1 MSRLLLCWSNTQT
14 PYVRLLLIINH
25 ARGFQ
30 QEVEN
35 NINAL
40 GSRAIAISS
49 GRATTLIQREKSA
62 ILEKLAAALLKAQG
76 FTPVDKITLTD
87 VVAVCVS
94 VCHNRLPK
102 LDLQQYSIFAL
113 WQFIISRFL
122 IFFYMLWLE
131 LIGAGK

>member
-1 MSRLLLCWSNTQT
+1 M
-14 PYVRLLLIINH
+14 INH
-25 ARGFQ
+25 ARGWQ
-30 QEVEN
+30 QEIEN
-35 NINAL
+35 HINAV

-49 GRATTLIQREKSA
+49 SSHATTLIQREKSA
-62 ILEKLAAALLKAQG
+62 ILEKLAAAVLKAQG
-76 FTPVDKITLTD
+76 FTPADKISLTD

-102 LDLQQYSIFAL
+102 LDLQQYSMFAL

>member
-1 MSRLLLCWSNTQT
+1 M
-14 PYVRLLLIINH
+14 INH
-25 ARGFQ
+25 ARGWQ
-30 QEVEN
+30 QEIEN
-35 NINAL
+35 HINAV

-49 GRATTLIQREKSA
+49 SSSSSSHATTLLQREKSA
-62 ILEKLAAALLKAQG
+62 ILEKLAAAVLKAQG
-76 FTPVDKITLTD
+76 FAPADKISLTD

-102 LDLQQYSIFAL
+102 LDLQQYSMFAL

>member
-1 MSRLLLCWSNTQT
+1 MLVCKINTRL
-14 PYVRLLLIINH
+14 PYVRLLLMINH
-25 ARGFQ
+25 AFGWQ
-30 QEVEN
+30 QEIEN
-35 NINAL
+35 DVNAV

-49 GRATTLIQREKSA
+49 SHATTLLQREKSA
-62 ILEKLAAALLKAQG
+62 ILEKLAAAVLKAQG
-76 FTPVDKITLTD
+76 FMPADKISLTD

>member
-1 MSRLLLCWSNTQT
+1 M
-14 PYVRLLLIINH
+14 INH
-25 ARGFQ
+25 ARGWR
-30 QEVEN
+30 QEIEDH
-35 NINAL
+35 INAV

-49 GRATTLIQREKSA
+49 SSSCATTLIQREKSA
-62 ILEKLAAALLKAQG
+62 ILEKLAAAVLKAQG
-76 FTPVDKITLTD
+76 YTPADKISLTD

-102 LDLQQYSIFAL
+102 LDLQQYSMFAL

-122 IFFYMLWLE
+122 VFFYMLWLE